1 MHFPVQ
7 RLTFDMEMLDVP
19 EDYPTS
25 SIQLVVRYLK
35 VLRENTID
43 TEEVDLTA
51 EQISE
56 TECRGLLSCYFL
68 AGDRVASPS
77 MRLLDTFVRVLADQ
91 LRHLS

>member
-7 RLTFDMEMLDVP
+7 HLTFDMEMLDVP

-56 TECRGLLSCYFL
+56 TECRGLLSRYFL
-68 AGDRVASPS
+68 AGDHVASPS